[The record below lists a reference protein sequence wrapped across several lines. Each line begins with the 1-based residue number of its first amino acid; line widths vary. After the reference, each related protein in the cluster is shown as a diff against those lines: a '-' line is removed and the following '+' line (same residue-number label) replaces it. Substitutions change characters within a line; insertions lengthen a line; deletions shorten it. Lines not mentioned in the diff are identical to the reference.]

1 MRELFWVIKMFL
13 KKIKDLR
20 EEQDL
25 TQIKMAKIINV
36 SKSTYGRW
44 ETDEA
49 IIPLIHLN
57 KLCNYF
63 KVSMDYMVGLTD
75 QKNYDNINTV
85 LNKELIAKR
94 LKEFRKD
101 KNLSQVAL
109 AKKLGTT
116 HSTISGYENG
126 KTGILTIFAYVIAK
140 EYDISLDWLCGR
152 KNNSSR

>member
-1 MRELFWVIKMFL
+1 MFL

-20 EEQDL
+20 EINDL
-25 TQIKMAKIINV
+25 TQIKTSKILNV

-44 ETDEA
+44 ETGEA

-57 KLCNYF
+57 NMCNYF

-75 QKNYDNINTV
+75 KKTYKDMNTI
-85 LNKELIAKR
+85 LNKELMAKR
-94 LKEFRKD
+94 LRDFRKERG
-101 KNLSQVAL
+101 LTQTVL

-126 KTGILTIFAYVIAK
+126 KNKILTAFAYNIAK
-140 EYDISLDWLCGR
+140 EYNVSLDWLCGR
-152 KNNSSR
+152 TENSSLK